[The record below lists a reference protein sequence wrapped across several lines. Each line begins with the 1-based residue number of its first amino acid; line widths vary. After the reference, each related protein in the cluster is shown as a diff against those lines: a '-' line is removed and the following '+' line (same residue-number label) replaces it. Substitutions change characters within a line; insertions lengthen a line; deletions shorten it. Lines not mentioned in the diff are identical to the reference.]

1 MARKLLI
8 TVYEM
13 NPGKLSW
20 IIPPDFTSDNDHDNE
35 AAMNVDHTRSKSLG
49 WLSALAAAS
58 LLASGQAQAGAYG
71 LAVNELNNFRITT
84 SAGALSLAGANR
96 NASDSAF
103 FEGGVAV
110 NPRAV
115 NTGPA
120 ANADVLQVCSGSGCS
135 GLPQNNYAPSPSSTL
150 EFARGDAHA
159 FGNMLTAAGST
170 VSAVAEAQRN
180 TVGAA
185 TATAGDTLTG
195 SINLTLSSA
204 GFITFS
210 FMGRRDL
217 RTNVTTMGDKSNV
230 SIMDI
235 FNISCN
241 AASPAGCLSH
251 ANADG
256 VIFQFAPDGDA
267 SNGSDVNGNHAV
279 GSLDPFSLNM
289 TAGTNDPATGRT
301 FTNGFAMFALTSNF
315 ALPAGSYTLNFSK
328 STRTDIVVID
338 PPAVPVPA
346 TLLLLGAGLAALAF
360 TRRRQRQ

>member
-1 MARKLLI
+1 
-8 TVYEM
+8 M
-13 NPGKLSW
+13 N
-20 IIPPDFTSDNDHDNE
+20 I
-35 AAMNVDHTRSKSLG
+35 DHTRSKTLG
-49 WLSALAAAS
+49 WLGALAAAS

-71 LAVNELNNFRITT
+71 LAVNELNTFRITT

-120 ANADVLQVCSGSGCS
+120 ANADVLQVCSGGGCS

-170 VSAVAEAQRN
+170 VRAVAEAQRD

-195 SINLTLSSA
+195 SVNLTLSSA
-204 GFITFS
+204 GFITFN
-210 FMGRRDL
+210 FMARRDL
-217 RTNVTTMGDKSNV
+217 RTSVTTMGDKSNV

-241 AASPAGCLSH
+241 TSSPVGCLSR

-267 SNGSDVNGNHAV
+267 SNGSDINGNHGA

-301 FTNGFAMFALTSNF
+301 FTNGFAMFSLTSNF
-315 ALPAGSYTLNFSK
+315 ALPAGSYTMNFSK

-338 PPAVPVPA
+338 PQQVPEPG
-346 TLLLLGAGLAALAF
+346 TLFLLGTGLAALAF
-360 TRRRQRQ
+360 TRRRQPT

>member
-1 MARKLLI
+1 
-8 TVYEM
+8 
-13 NPGKLSW
+13 
-20 IIPPDFTSDNDHDNE
+20 
-35 AAMNVDHTRSKSLG
+35 MNVNHTRSKTLG
-49 WLSALAAAS
+49 WLGALAAAS

-120 ANADVLQVCSGSGCS
+120 ANADVPQVCSGGGCS
-135 GLPQNNYAPSPSSTL
+135 GLPQNHYAPSPSSTL

-159 FGNMLTAAGST
+159 FGNMLNGGAT
-170 VSAVAEAQRN
+170 VRAVAEAQRN
-180 TVGAA
+180 TIGAA

-195 SINLTLSSA
+195 SVNLTLSSA

-217 RTNVTTMGDKSNV
+217 RTSVTTMGDKSSV

-241 AASPAGCLSH
+241 SASPAGCLSH

-267 SNGSDVNGNHAV
+267 NNGSDINGNHTV

-289 TAGTNDPATGRT
+289 TSGTNDPATGRT
-301 FTNGFAMFALTSNF
+301 FTNDFAMFSLTSNF

-338 PPAVPVPA
+338 PPLAVPEPG
-346 TLLLLGAGLAALAF
+346 TLFLLGTGLAALAV
-360 TRRRQRQ
+360 TRRRRPQ

>member
-1 MARKLLI
+1 
-8 TVYEM
+8 
-13 NPGKLSW
+13 
-20 IIPPDFTSDNDHDNE
+20 
-35 AAMNVDHTRSKSLG
+35 MNVNHTRSKTLG
-49 WLSALAAAS
+49 WLG
-58 LLASGQAQAGAYG
+58 LLATAGLLATGQAQAGAYG

-120 ANADVLQVCSGSGCS
+120 ANADVLQVCSGGGCGAS
-135 GLPQNNYAPSPSSTL
+135 PQNHYAPTTSL

-159 FGNMLTAAGST
+159 FGNMLNATGST
-170 VSAVAEAQRN
+170 VRAVSEAQRN
-180 TVGAA
+180 TIGAA
-185 TATAGDTLTG
+185 SSTAGDTLTG
-195 SINLTLSSA
+195 SVNLTLSSA

-217 RTNVTTMGDKSNV
+217 LANVTTLGDKSNV

-241 AASPAGCLSH
+241 TSSPAGCLSN

-267 SNGSDVNGNHAV
+267 SNGSDINGNHTL

-289 TAGTNDPATGRT
+289 TAGTNDPATARA
-301 FTNGFAMFALTSNF
+301 FANGFAMFSLTSNF

-328 STRTDIVVID
+328 STRTDIVVIA
-338 PPAVPVPA
+338 PLAVPEPG
-346 TLLLLGAGLAALAF
+346 TLFLLGTGLAALAF
-360 TRRRQRQ
+360 TRRRQPKSAAA

>member
-1 MARKLLI
+1 
-8 TVYEM
+8 M
-13 NPGKLSW
+13 N
-20 IIPPDFTSDNDHDNE
+20 I
-35 AAMNVDHTRSKSLG
+35 DHTRSKTLG
-49 WLSALAAAS
+49 WLGALAAAS

-71 LAVNELNNFRITT
+71 LAVNELNTFRITT

-120 ANADVLQVCSGSGCS
+120 ANADVLQVCSGGGCS

-170 VSAVAEAQRN
+170 VRAVAEAQRD

-195 SINLTLSSA
+195 SGHLTLSSA
-204 GFITFS
+204 GFITFN
-210 FMGRRDL
+210 FMARRDL
-217 RTNVTTMGDKSNV
+217 RTSVTTMGDKSNV

-241 AASPAGCLSH
+241 TSSPVGCLSR

-267 SNGSDVNGNHAV
+267 SNGSDINGNHTV

-301 FTNGFAMFALTSNF
+301 FTNGFAMFSLTSNF
-315 ALPAGSYTLNFSK
+315 ALPAGSYTMNFSK

-338 PPAVPVPA
+338 PLQVPEPG
-346 TLLLLGAGLAALAF
+346 TLFLLGTGLAALAF
-360 TRRRQRQ
+360 TRRRQPT

>member
-1 MARKLLI
+1 
-8 TVYEM
+8 
-13 NPGKLSW
+13 
-20 IIPPDFTSDNDHDNE
+20 
-35 AAMNVDHTRSKSLG
+35 MNVDHTRSKTLCWLG
-49 WLSALAAAS
+49 ALAAAS

-120 ANADVLQVCSGSGCS
+120 ANADVLQVCSGGGCGAS
-135 GLPQNNYAPSPSSTL
+135 PQNHYAPTAAL

-159 FGNMLTAAGST
+159 FGNMLNGGAS

-180 TVGAA
+180 TAGAA

-195 SINLTLSSA
+195 SVNLTLSSA

-241 AASPAGCLSH
+241 SASPVGCLSN

-256 VIFQFAPDGDA
+256 VIFQFAPDGNPN
-267 SNGSDVNGNHAV
+267 NGSDVNGNHTV

-289 TAGTNDPATGRT
+289 TAGTNDPATGRA
-301 FTNGFAMFALTSNF
+301 FTNGFAMFSLTSNF

-338 PPAVPVPA
+338 PLAVPEPG
-346 TLLLLGAGLAALAF
+346 TLFLLGLGLAALAF
-360 TRRRQRQ
+360 TRRRQPT

>member
-1 MARKLLI
+1 
-8 TVYEM
+8 
-13 NPGKLSW
+13 
-20 IIPPDFTSDNDHDNE
+20 
-35 AAMNVDHTRSKSLG
+35 MNVDHTRSKAMG
-49 WLSALAAAS
+49 WLGVLATAG

-84 SAGALSLAGANR
+84 SAGSLSLAGANR

-120 ANADVLQVCSGSGCS
+120 ANADVLQVCSGSGC
-135 GLPQNNYAPSPSSTL
+135 GAAPQNHYAPTTAL

-159 FGNMLTAAGST
+159 FGNMLNGGAT

-241 AASPAGCLSH
+241 SASPVGCLSN

-256 VIFQFAPDGDA
+256 VIFQFAPDGDPN
-267 SNGSDVNGNHAV
+267 NGSDINGNHTV

-289 TAGTNDPATGRT
+289 TTGTNDPATPRA
-301 FTNGFAMFALTSNF
+301 FTNGFAMFSLTSNF

-338 PPAVPVPA
+338 PPLAVPEPG
-346 TLLLLGAGLAALAF
+346 TLFLLGTGLAALAF
-360 TRRRQRQ
+360 TRRRRPR

>member
-1 MARKLLI
+1 
-8 TVYEM
+8 
-13 NPGKLSW
+13 
-20 IIPPDFTSDNDHDNE
+20 
-35 AAMNVDHTRSKSLG
+35 MNVDHTRNKTLG
-49 WLSALAAAS
+49 WLGALAAAS

-84 SAGALSLAGANR
+84 SAGTLSLAGANR

-120 ANADVLQVCSGSGCS
+120 ANADVLQVCSGGGCS
-135 GLPQNNYAPSPSSTL
+135 GLPQNHYAPSPSATL

-159 FGNMLTAAGST
+159 FGNMLNGGAT
-170 VSAVAEAQRN
+170 VRAVAEAQRN
-180 TVGAA
+180 SIGAA

-195 SINLTLSSA
+195 SVNLTLSSA

-217 RTNVTTMGDKSNV
+217 RTNVTTMGDKSSV

-241 AASPAGCLSH
+241 TASPVGCLSN

-256 VIFQFAPDGDA
+256 VIFQFAPDGNA
-267 SNGSDVNGNHAV
+267 SNGSDINGNHTV

-289 TAGTNDPATGRT
+289 TSGTNDPATGRT
-301 FTNGFAMFALTSNF
+301 FTNDFAMFSLTSNF

-338 PPAVPVPA
+338 PPLAVPEPG
-346 TLLLLGAGLAALAF
+346 TLFLLGTGLAGLAF
-360 TRRRQRQ
+360 TRRRRQQ

>member
-1 MARKLLI
+1 
-8 TVYEM
+8 
-13 NPGKLSW
+13 
-20 IIPPDFTSDNDHDNE
+20 
-35 AAMNVDHTRSKSLG
+35 MNVDHTRSKAMG
-49 WLSALAAAS
+49 WLGMLAAAG

-71 LAVNELNNFRITT
+71 LAVNELTNFRITT
-84 SAGALSLAGANR
+84 SSGSLSLAGANR

-120 ANADVLQVCSGSGCS
+120 ANADVLQVCSGGGCGAS
-135 GLPQNNYAPSPSSTL
+135 PQNHYAPTTAL
-150 EFARGDAHA
+150 EFARGDAHS
-159 FGNMLTAAGST
+159 FGNMLNGTGST

-180 TVGAA
+180 TIGAA

-195 SINLTLSSA
+195 SVNLTLSSA

-217 RTNVTTMGDKSNV
+217 RTSVTTMGDKSNV

-241 AASPAGCLSH
+241 AASPAGCLSN

-267 SNGSDVNGNHAV
+267 NNGSDINGNHTA
-279 GSLDPFSLNM
+279 GSMDPFSLNM
-289 TAGTNDPATGRT
+289 TAGTNDPATGRA
-301 FTNGFAMFALTSNF
+301 FTNGFAMFSLTSNF

-328 STRTDIVVID
+328 STRTDIVVIE
-338 PPAVPVPA
+338 PLQVPEPG
-346 TLLLLGAGLAALAF
+346 TLFLLGTGLAALAF
-360 TRRRQRQ
+360 TRRRQPK

>member
-1 MARKLLI
+1 
-8 TVYEM
+8 
-13 NPGKLSW
+13 
-20 IIPPDFTSDNDHDNE
+20 
-35 AAMNVDHTRSKSLG
+35 MNVDHTRNKTLG
-49 WLSALAAAS
+49 WLGALAAAS

-84 SAGALSLAGANR
+84 SAGTLSLAGANR

-120 ANADVLQVCSGSGCS
+120 ANADVLQVCSGGGCN
-135 GLPQNNYAPSPSSTL
+135 GLPQNHYAPTTAL

-159 FGNMLTAAGST
+159 FGNMLNGGAS

-180 TVGAA
+180 TIGAA

-195 SINLTLSSA
+195 SVNLTLSSA

-217 RTNVTTMGDKSNV
+217 RTSVTTMGDKSNV

-241 AASPAGCLSH
+241 SSSPVGCLSH

-256 VIFQFAPDGDA
+256 VIFQFAPDGDPN
-267 SNGSDVNGNHAV
+267 NGSDVNGNHGA

-289 TAGTNDPATGRT
+289 TAGTNDPATSRA
-301 FTNGFAMFALTSNF
+301 FTNGFAMFSLTSNF

-338 PPAVPVPA
+338 PPLAVPEPG
-346 TLLLLGAGLAALAF
+346 TLFLLGTGLAALAV
-360 TRRRQRQ
+360 TRRRRPQ

>member
-1 MARKLLI
+1 
-8 TVYEM
+8 
-13 NPGKLSW
+13 
-20 IIPPDFTSDNDHDNE
+20 
-35 AAMNVDHTRSKSLG
+35 MNVDHTRSKTLG
-49 WLSALAAAS
+49 WLGALAAAS

-120 ANADVLQVCSGSGCS
+120 ANADVLQVCSGGGCN
-135 GLPQNNYAPSPSSTL
+135 GLPQNHYAPTTAL

-159 FGNMLTAAGST
+159 FGNMLNGGAS

-180 TVGAA
+180 TIGAA

-195 SINLTLSSA
+195 SVNLTLSSA

-217 RTNVTTMGDKSNV
+217 RTSVTTMGDKSNV

-241 AASPAGCLSH
+241 SSSPVGCLSH

-256 VIFQFAPDGDA
+256 VIFQFAPDGDPN
-267 SNGSDVNGNHAV
+267 NGSDINGNHGA

-289 TAGTNDPATGRT
+289 TAGTNDPATGRA
-301 FTNGFAMFALTSNF
+301 FTNGFAMFSLTSNF

-338 PPAVPVPA
+338 PPLAVPEPG
-346 TLLLLGAGLAALAF
+346 TLFLLGTGLAALAA
-360 TRRRQRQ
+360 TRRRRPQ

>member
-1 MARKLLI
+1 
-8 TVYEM
+8 
-13 NPGKLSW
+13 
-20 IIPPDFTSDNDHDNE
+20 
-35 AAMNVDHTRSKSLG
+35 MNVDFTRSKTLG
-49 WLSALAAAS
+49 WLGLFTAAS

-84 SAGALSLAGANR
+84 SAGALSLVGANR

-103 FEGGVAV
+103 FEGGAAV

-120 ANADVLQVCSGSGCS
+120 ANADVLQVCAGGGCS
-135 GLPQNNYAPSPSSTL
+135 GLPQNSYAPSASSTL

-159 FGNMLTAAGST
+159 FGNMLTVAGST
-170 VSAVAEAQRN
+170 VQAVSEAQRN

-185 TATAGDTLTG
+185 SSTAGDTLTG
-195 SINLTLSSA
+195 SVNLTLSSA

-217 RTNVTTMGDKSNV
+217 RTSVTEMGDKSNV

-241 AASPAGCLSH
+241 TASPVGCLSR
-251 ANADG
+251 ATADG

-267 SNGSDVNGNHAV
+267 SNGSDINGNHTA

-289 TAGTNDPATGRT
+289 TAGTNDPASSRA
-301 FTNGFAMFALTSNF
+301 FTNGFAMFSLTSNF

-338 PPAVPVPA
+338 PLAVPEPA
-346 TLLLLGAGLAALAF
+346 TVFLLGAGLAALAF
-360 TRRRQRQ
+360 TRRRQPALPPDHLAS

>member
-1 MARKLLI
+1 MPVAAHESAAR
-8 TVYEM
+8 
-13 NPGKLSW
+13 
-20 IIPPDFTSDNDHDNE
+20 
-35 AAMNVDHTRSKSLG
+35 R
-49 WLSALAAAS
+49 
-58 LLASGQAQAGAYG
+58 
-71 LAVNELNNFRITT
+71 
-84 SAGALSLAGANR
+84 
-96 NASDSAF
+96 
-103 FEGGVAV
+103 
-110 NPRAV
+110 
-115 NTGPA
+115 
-120 ANADVLQVCSGSGCS
+120 
-135 GLPQNNYAPSPSSTL
+135 
-150 EFARGDAHA
+150 
-159 FGNMLTAAGST
+159 
-170 VSAVAEAQRN
+170 
-180 TVGAA
+180 AA

-217 RTNVTTMGDKSNV
+217 RTSVTTMGDKSNV

-241 AASPAGCLSH
+241 AASPAGCLSN

-267 SNGSDVNGNHAV
+267 SNGSDINGNHTL

-289 TAGTNDPATGRT
+289 TAGTNDPATARA
-301 FTNGFAMFALTSNF
+301 FTNGFAMFSLTSNF

-346 TLLLLGAGLAALAF
+346 TLLLLGQPTAAHWLLPHPAQLTWKLEGPERAYEHFGLPFLVTTSELYQRIRNIQIRILPDDQLLAVELAKYDQKIVLEALHNCIAHQDYSLNSRIIVTEKINKLIFENAGRF
-360 TRRRQRQ
+360 FI

>member
-1 MARKLLI
+1 
-8 TVYEM
+8 
-13 NPGKLSW
+13 
-20 IIPPDFTSDNDHDNE
+20 
-35 AAMNVDHTRSKSLG
+35 MNVDHTRSKTLAWLG
-49 WLSALAAAS
+49 ALAAAG

-71 LAVNELNNFRITT
+71 LAVNELNNFRLTT
-84 SAGALSLAGANR
+84 SAGTLSLVGANR

-120 ANADVLQVCSGSGCS
+120 ANADVLQVCSGSGCA
-135 GLPQNNYAPSPSSTL
+135 GLPQNHYAPSPSSTL

-159 FGNMLTAAGST
+159 FGNMLTTTGST
-170 VSAVAEAQRN
+170 VQAVSEAQRN

-185 TATAGDTLTG
+185 SSTAGDTLTG
-195 SINLTLSSA
+195 SVNLTLSSA

-217 RTNVTTMGDKSNV
+217 RSSVTELGDKSNV

-241 AASPAGCLSH
+241 SASPVGCLSN

-267 SNGSDVNGNHAV
+267 SNGSDINGNHTV

-289 TAGTNDPATGRT
+289 TTGTNDPATARA
-301 FTNGFAMFALTSNF
+301 FANGFAMFSLTSNF

-338 PPAVPVPA
+338 PLVVPEPG
-346 TLLLLGAGLAALAF
+346 TLFLLGMGLAALAF
-360 TRRRQRQ
+360 MRRRQPT

>member
-301 FTNGFAMFALTSNF
+301 FTNGFAMFSLTSNF

>member
-1 MARKLLI
+1 
-8 TVYEM
+8 
-13 NPGKLSW
+13 
-20 IIPPDFTSDNDHDNE
+20 
-35 AAMNVDHTRSKSLG
+35 MNVDHTRNKTLG
-49 WLSALAAAS
+49 WLGALAAAS

-71 LAVNELNNFRITT
+71 LAVNELNNFRIAT

-120 ANADVLQVCSGSGCS
+120 ANADVLQVCSGGGCG
-135 GLPQNNYAPSPSSTL
+135 GLAQNNYAPSPSSTL

-159 FGNMLTAAGST
+159 FGNMLNGGGAT
-170 VSAVAEAQRN
+170 VRAVSEAQRN

-185 TATAGDTLTG
+185 SSTAGDTLTG
-195 SINLTLSSA
+195 SVNLTLSSA

-217 RTNVTTMGDKSNV
+217 RTSVTTMGDKSNV

-241 AASPAGCLSH
+241 SASPVGCLSN

-267 SNGSDVNGNHAV
+267 NNGSDVNGNHAV

-289 TAGTNDPATGRT
+289 TTGTNDPATSRA
-301 FTNGFAMFALTSNF
+301 FANGFAMFSLTSNF

-338 PPAVPVPA
+338 PLQVPEPG
-346 TLLLLGAGLAALAF
+346 TLFLLGMGLAALAF
-360 TRRRQRQ
+360 TRRRLPK

>member
-1 MARKLLI
+1 
-8 TVYEM
+8 
-13 NPGKLSW
+13 
-20 IIPPDFTSDNDHDNE
+20 
-35 AAMNVDHTRSKSLG
+35 MNVDHTRSKTLG
-49 WLSALAAAS
+49 WLGALAAAS

-96 NASDSAF
+96 NANDSAF

-120 ANADVLQVCSGSGCS
+120 ANADVLQVCSGGGCG
-135 GLPQNNYAPSPSSTL
+135 GLPQNHYAPTAAL

-159 FGNMLTAAGST
+159 FGNMLNGGAT
-170 VSAVAEAQRN
+170 VRAVAEAQRN
-180 TVGAA
+180 TFGAA

-195 SINLTLSSA
+195 AVNLTLSSA

-217 RTNVTTMGDKSNV
+217 RTSVTTMGDKSSV

-241 AASPAGCLSH
+241 SASPVGCLSH

-256 VIFQFAPDGDA
+256 VIFQFAPDGNA
-267 SNGSDVNGNHAV
+267 NNGSDINGNHTV

-289 TAGTNDPATGRT
+289 TSGTNDPATGRA
-301 FTNGFAMFALTSNF
+301 FTNDLAMFSLTSNF

-338 PPAVPVPA
+338 PPAVPVPG
-346 TLLLLGAGLAALAF
+346 TLLLLGMGLAALAF
-360 TRRRQRQ
+360 TRRRQPK

>member
-1 MARKLLI
+1 
-8 TVYEM
+8 M
-13 NPGKLSW
+13 N
-20 IIPPDFTSDNDHDNE
+20 I
-35 AAMNVDHTRSKSLG
+35 DHTRNKTLG
-49 WLSALAAAS
+49 WLGALAAAGW
-58 LLASGQAQAGAYG
+58 LASGQAQAGAYG

-120 ANADVLQVCSGSGCS
+120 ANADVLQVCSGGGCS
-135 GLPQNNYAPSPSSTL
+135 GLPQNHYAPTSAL

-159 FGNMLTAAGST
+159 FGNMLNGGAS
-170 VSAVAEAQRN
+170 VSAVSEAQRN
-180 TVGAA
+180 TIGAA
-185 TATAGDTLTG
+185 SSTAGDTLTG

-217 RTNVTTMGDKSNV
+217 RTSVTTMGDKSNV

-241 AASPAGCLSH
+241 AASPAGCLSR

-267 SNGSDVNGNHAV
+267 NNGSDINGNHGA

-289 TAGTNDPATGRT
+289 TAGTNDPATSRA
-301 FTNGFAMFALTSNF
+301 FTNGYAQFSLTSNF

-338 PPAVPVPA
+338 PAVVPVPT
-346 TLLLLGAGLAALAF
+346 TLLLLGTGLAALAF
-360 TRRRQRQ
+360 TRRRQPGQSS

>member
-1 MARKLLI
+1 
-8 TVYEM
+8 
-13 NPGKLSW
+13 
-20 IIPPDFTSDNDHDNE
+20 
-35 AAMNVDHTRSKSLG
+35 MNVDHTRSKTLG
-49 WLSALAAAS
+49 WLGALAAAS

-84 SAGALSLAGANR
+84 SAGSLSLAGANR

-120 ANADVLQVCSGSGCS
+120 ANADVLQVCSGGGCG
-135 GLPQNNYAPSPSSTL
+135 GLPQNHYAPTTAL

-159 FGNMLTAAGST
+159 FGNMLNGTGAT
-170 VSAVAEAQRN
+170 VSAVSEAQRN

-185 TATAGDTLTG
+185 SSTAGDTLTG

-217 RTNVTTMGDKSNV
+217 RTSVTTMGDKSNV

-241 AASPAGCLSH
+241 SASPAGCLSN

-267 SNGSDVNGNHAV
+267 NNGSDINGNHTV
-279 GSLDPFSLNM
+279 GSRDPFSLNM
-289 TAGTNDPATGRT
+289 TAGTNDPATSRA
-301 FTNGFAMFALTSNF
+301 FTNDFALFSLTSNF
-315 ALPAGSYTLNFSK
+315 ALPAGSHTLNFSK

-338 PPAVPVPA
+338 PQVVPEPA
-346 TLLLLGAGLAALAF
+346 TLFLLGSGLAALAF

>member
-1 MARKLLI
+1 
-8 TVYEM
+8 
-13 NPGKLSW
+13 
-20 IIPPDFTSDNDHDNE
+20 
-35 AAMNVDHTRSKSLG
+35 MNVDHTRSKTLG
-49 WLSALAAAS
+49 WLGALAAAS

-84 SAGALSLAGANR
+84 SAGSLSLAGANR

-120 ANADVLQVCSGSGCS
+120 ANADVLQVCSGGGCS
-135 GLPQNNYAPSPSSTL
+135 GLPQNHYAPSPSSTL

-159 FGNMLTAAGST
+159 FGNMLNGGAS
-170 VSAVAEAQRN
+170 VQAVAEAQRN

-185 TATAGDTLTG
+185 TAMAGDTLTG
-195 SINLTLSSA
+195 SVNLTLSSA

-217 RTNVTTMGDKSNV
+217 RTSVTTMGDKSNV

-241 AASPAGCLSH
+241 AASPAGCLSN

-256 VIFQFAPDGDA
+256 VIFQFAPDG
-267 SNGSDVNGNHAV
+267 GRVQFAV
-279 GSLDPFSLNM
+279 GHHRVDGRWARARVEDAPVRLHLDVVRFH
-289 TAGTNDPATGRT
+289 R
-301 FTNGFAMFALTSNF
+301 
-315 ALPAGSYTLNFSK
+315 LPPVA
-328 STRTDIVVID
+328 VI
-338 PPAVPVPA
+338 P
-346 TLLLLGAGLAALAF
+346 
-360 TRRRQRQ
+360 

>member
-1 MARKLLI
+1 
-8 TVYEM
+8 
-13 NPGKLSW
+13 
-20 IIPPDFTSDNDHDNE
+20 
-35 AAMNVDHTRSKSLG
+35 MNVDHTRNKTLG
-49 WLSALAAAS
+49 WLGALAAAS
-58 LLASGQAQAGAYG
+58 LLASGQAHAGAYG

-84 SAGALSLAGANR
+84 SAGSLSLAGANR

-120 ANADVLQVCSGSGCS
+120 ANADVLQVCSGGGCG
-135 GLPQNNYAPSPSSTL
+135 GLPQNHYAPTTAL

-159 FGNMLTAAGST
+159 FGNMLNGGAS
-170 VSAVAEAQRN
+170 VSAVSEAQRN

-185 TATAGDTLTG
+185 SSTAGDTLTG

-217 RTNVTTMGDKSNV
+217 RTSVTTMGDKSNV

-241 AASPAGCLSH
+241 SASPVGCLSN

-267 SNGSDVNGNHAV
+267 NNGSDINGNHTV

-289 TAGTNDPATGRT
+289 TAGTNDPATGRA
-301 FTNGFAMFALTSNF
+301 FTNGFALFSLTSSF

-338 PPAVPVPA
+338 PLAVPEPG
-346 TLLLLGAGLAALAF
+346 TLFLLGTGLAALAF
-360 TRRRQRQ
+360 TRRRQPK

>member
-1 MARKLLI
+1 
-8 TVYEM
+8 M
-13 NPGKLSW
+13 N
-20 IIPPDFTSDNDHDNE
+20 I
-35 AAMNVDHTRSKSLG
+35 DHTRSKTLG
-49 WLSALAAAS
+49 WLGALAAAS

-71 LAVNELNNFRITT
+71 LAVNELNTFRITT
-84 SAGALSLAGANR
+84 SAGALSLAGTNR

-120 ANADVLQVCSGSGCS
+120 ANADVLQVCSGGGCS

-170 VSAVAEAQRN
+170 VRAVAEAQRD

-195 SINLTLSSA
+195 SVNLTLSSA
-204 GFITFS
+204 GFITFN
-210 FMGRRDL
+210 FMARRDL
-217 RTNVTTMGDKSNV
+217 RTSVTTMGDKSNV

-241 AASPAGCLSH
+241 TSSPVGCLSR

-267 SNGSDVNGNHAV
+267 SNGSDINGNHTV

-301 FTNGFAMFALTSNF
+301 FTNGFAMFSLTSNF
-315 ALPAGSYTLNFSK
+315 ALPAGSYTMNFSK

-338 PPAVPVPA
+338 PLQVPEPG
-346 TLLLLGAGLAALAF
+346 TLFLLGTGLAALAF
-360 TRRRQRQ
+360 TRRRQPT